1 MTGRGKRTER
11 ACKWC
16 GVDISSM
23 HFNQRHCCPDHRQA
37 YQAYRKRK
45 SKGQKW
51 AAMQGPPLP
60 KICAYCGSLFSAF
73 DPKQIYCV
81 VKGQCGQKAYRA
93 SETGK
98 AYFSRDDVKER
109 RRAANRKHA
118 ATDHGRVA
126 QAARDARL
134 NNVDRRREYK
144 NNRIAAASTLYL
156 AHTISQIRG
165 DLTNGA
171 HEPE

>member
-1 MTGRGKRTER
+1 MTER

-16 GVDISSM
+16 GVDISGM
-23 HFNQRHCCPDHRQA
+23 HPNRLHCGPDHRKA
-37 YQAYRKRK
+37 YQAYQKRK
-45 SKGQKW
+45 VKGHGW
-51 AAMQGPPLP
+51 AAMQGPPTP
-60 KICAYCGSLFSAF
+60 KECSYCGSLFSAF

-81 VKGQCGQKAYRA
+81 AKGQCGQKAYRA

-98 AYFSRDDVKER
+98 AYFSREDVKER
-109 RRAANRKHA
+109 QRAANRKHA

-144 NNRIAAASTLYL
+144 NNQSAAASALYL
-156 AHTISQIRG
+156 AHTVSQFTADPPNR
-165 DLTNGA
+165 NGTPA
-171 HEPE
+171 QDKTP